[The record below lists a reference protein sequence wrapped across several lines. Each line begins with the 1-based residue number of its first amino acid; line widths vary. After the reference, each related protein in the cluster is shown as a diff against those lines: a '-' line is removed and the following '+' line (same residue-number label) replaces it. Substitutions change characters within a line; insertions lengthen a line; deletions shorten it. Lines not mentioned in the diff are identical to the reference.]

1 MELILATRNA
11 DKIREIRRGLEGLP
25 LELRGAAE
33 VPGATEV
40 VEDGASYLEN
50 ASKKALALARLTGQW
65 ALADDTGLEVASLGG
80 APGLFSA
87 RYAGP
92 GASYGDNRRK
102 LLEQLAGR
110 PRAERTARFICV
122 MVVARP
128 DGAVY
133 SAEGVA
139 DGYVA
144 EQEAGTQGFGY
155 DAIFWTPALGRSF
168 AELTLDEKQAV
179 SHRGHALKAIRAY
192 LERAVRAKT
201 TAVAGQGRSWW

>member
-1 MELILATRNA
+1 MELVLATRNA
-11 DKIREIRRGLEGLP
+11 DKIREIRLGLDGLP
-25 LELRGAAE
+25 LELRSAAE
-33 VPGATEV
+33 VAGSTEI

-50 ASKKALALARLTGQW
+50 ASKKALTLAQLTGQW
-65 ALADDTGLEVASLGG
+65 ALADDTGLEVASLDS

-87 RYAGP
+87 RYAGQ
-92 GASYGDNRRK
+92 GASYADNRRK

-110 PRAERTARFICV
+110 PRAERTARFRCV
-122 MVVARP
+122 MVVARS
-128 DGAVY
+128 DGGIY

-139 DGYVA
+139 DGYIT

-155 DAIFWTPALGRSF
+155 DAIFWLPALGKSF

-179 SHRGHALKAIRAY
+179 SHRGKALKAIRAY
-192 LERAVRAKT
+192 LEQTLRAKT